1 MSPMAISLQTLK
13 RALPPKPPIIVLY
26 GVRGVGK
33 TTLAAGSSNPVL
45 LRIED
50 GLGTLDVPHWP
61 IDSYQD
67 VTAAIG
73 ALYSE
78 EHTFKSVI
86 VDSLDWL
93 EPLIFAE
100 ACRQN
105 GWENIETPGYGKG
118 YEIALKVWR
127 EFMDGMR
134 ALRDEKGMTIVMLA
148 HEKIST
154 FNSPDVD
161 PYDRYQLKMHNK
173 SAALLEEAADI
184 VAFMN
189 YRVSVRHV
197 DAKDRNSP
205 VRGVGGGQRVLYLE
219 ERPGRKAKNRFQMPE
234 TIDIPNTHEPHE
246 AWAAFAAHIPNLGA

>member
-1 MSPMAISLQTLK
+1 MAISMETLK
-13 RALPPKPPIIVLY
+13 RAVLPKPPIIVLY

-33 TTLAAGSSNPVL
+33 TTLAAGAPDPVL

-50 GLGTLDVPHWP
+50 GLGVLDVPHWE
-61 IDSYQD
+61 ISSYQD
-67 VTAAIG
+67 VEAAIG
-73 ALYSE
+73 ALYAE
-78 EHTFKSVI
+78 PHEFRTVV

-93 EPLIFAE
+93 EPLVFAE
-100 ACRQN
+100 TCRQN
-105 GWENIETPGYGKG
+105 QWENIEAPGYGKG

-127 EFMDGMR
+127 DFLEGMR
-134 ALRDEKGMTIVMLA
+134 ALRDEKNMTIVLLA
-148 HEKIST
+148 HEKIKT

-161 PYDRYQLKMHNK
+161 PYDRYQLKLHDK

-189 YRVSVRHV
+189 YRVSVRKV
-197 DAKDRNSP
+197 DTKDRNSP

-234 TIDIPNTHEPHE
+234 TIDVPATTDPAE
-246 AWAAFAAHIPNLGA
+246 AWAALAAHIPNLGA